1 MRDFFK
7 TILASCL
14 GVFLA
19 LALIF
24 IILFAVAGASVMTQ
38 QGDAVKSGF
47 LTIDMSKPLPE
58 LTDNVELAPFD
69 VENMT
74 NLGLRDYIRLI
85 EHAQTDNNIK
95 GIVIKAD
102 EPANGGAT
110 LLAVSDAIQKFKE
123 GDKPVYAY
131 VNYASR
137 NGYMLSSIADSVFI
151 NPNGGILLNG
161 YSTTMPFIKGMAD
174 KLGIKFNIFY
184 AGNFK
189 SATEPLRRTDMS
201 PESKQQTREFLN
213 EYLATLQKVIMK
225 NRKISKSQL
234 DQIMSDIEGFTPEG
248 ALKSRL
254 VDAIGYQDEFE
265 DMLRR
270 KAGIGKNDKV
280 KFISVDSYS
289 TNVSLT
295 EKGSFKEKVAVL
307 YAEGDVVYGQNA
319 KGVITDQ
326 KYIKALTKIRND
338 DKIKALVLRV
348 NSGGGS
354 AFTSDVI
361 WREIELV
368 KKAGKP
374 VVASFGDYAASGGY
388 YIACGADKIFAYP
401 NTLTGSIGV
410 FSILPNTRSLM
421 NDKLGI
427 TFDTVQTLPNSVFLP
442 MNFDLS
448 EKDQAILNANT
459 ENIYNTF
466 KERVAKGRKMSV
478 EAVENVAQGRVW
490 TGEVAVKNGLVDK
503 LGSLQDAVKEAG
515 KLAKLSDN
523 FKIVEYPYIKKD
535 PLQEILAGFY
545 AAESGDDE
553 EAKTSNLDFLNKILN
568 SKELSFIKTLALG
581 KKENLVQARIPF
593 EVK

>member
-7 TILASCL
+7 TLFASCL

-24 IILFAVAGASVMTQ
+24 VILFAIAGASMMTQ
-38 QGDAVKSGF
+38 KGDTNTSGY

-58 LTDNVELAPFD
+58 LTDNVEVAPFD
-69 VENMT
+69 VENIT

-102 EPANGGAT
+102 EPANGGST

-123 GDKPVYAY
+123 GDKPVLAY
-131 VNYASR
+131 INYASK
-137 NGYMLSSIADSVFI
+137 NGYMLSSIADSVII

-161 YSTTMPFIKGMAD
+161 YSTTMPFIKGLAD
-174 KLGIKFNIFY
+174 KVGVKFNIFY

-213 EYLATLQKVIMK
+213 EYLATLQKIIMK
-225 NRKISKSQL
+225 NRKISKTQL
-234 DQIMSDIEGFTPEG
+234 DKIMSDIEGFTPEG
-248 ALKSRL
+248 AVKSGL
-254 VDAIGYQDEFE
+254 ADAIGYQDEFE

-270 KAGIGKNDKV
+270 KASLGKKDKV
-280 KFISVDSYS
+280 KYISVDSYS
-289 TNVSLT
+289 SNVSLT

-307 YAEGDVVYGQNA
+307 YAEGDVVYGQNS
-319 KGVITDQ
+319 KGVISDQ

-361 WREIELV
+361 WREIELI

-410 FSILPNTRSLM
+410 FSILPNTKSLM

-442 MNFDLS
+442 LNFDLS

-459 ENIYNTF
+459 ESIYNTF
-466 KERVAKGRKMSV
+466 KQRVAKGRKMSP
-478 EAVENVAQGRVW
+478 EAVEAVAQGRVW

-503 LGSLQDAVKEAG
+503 LGSLQDAIKEAA

-523 FKIVEYPYIKKD
+523 YKIAEYPYIKKD
-535 PLQEILAGFY
+535 PFQEILAGFY
-545 AAESGDDE
+545 AAEGGDDD
-553 EAKTSNLDFLNKILN
+553 EAKTSQFAFLSKILN
-568 SKELSFIKTLALG
+568 NKEMTFIKTIALG

-593 EVK
+593 DIK

>member
-7 TILASCL
+7 TLFASCL

-24 IILFAVAGASVMTQ
+24 VILFAIAGASMMTQ
-38 QGDAVKSGF
+38 KGDTNTSGY

-58 LTDNVELAPFD
+58 LTDNVEVAPFD
-69 VENMT
+69 VENIT

-102 EPANGGAT
+102 EPANGGST

-123 GDKPVYAY
+123 GDKPVLAY
-131 VNYASR
+131 INYASR
-137 NGYMLSSIADSVFI
+137 NGYMLSSIADSVII

-161 YSTTMPFIKGMAD
+161 YSTTMPFIKGLAD
-174 KLGIKFNIFY
+174 KVGVKFNIFY

-189 SATEPLRRTDMS
+189 SATEPLRRADMS

-213 EYLATLQKVIMK
+213 EYLATLQKIIMK
-225 NRKISKSQL
+225 NRKIGKTQL
-234 DQIMSDIEGFTPEG
+234 DKIMSDIEGFTPEG
-248 ALKSRL
+248 AVKSGL
-254 VDAIGYQDEFE
+254 ADAIGYQDEFE

-270 KAGIGKNDKV
+270 KASLGKKDKV
-280 KFISVDSYS
+280 KYISVDSYS
-289 TNVSLT
+289 SKVSLT

-307 YAEGDVVYGQNA
+307 YAEGDVVYGQNS
-319 KGVITDQ
+319 KGVISDQ

-361 WREIELV
+361 WREIELI

-410 FSILPNTRSLM
+410 FSILPNTKSLM

-442 MNFDLS
+442 LNFDLS

-459 ENIYNTF
+459 ESIYNTF
-466 KERVAKGRKMSV
+466 KQRVAKGRKMSP
-478 EAVENVAQGRVW
+478 EAVEAVAQGRVW

-503 LGSLQDAVKEAG
+503 LGSLQDAIKEAA

-523 FKIVEYPYIKKD
+523 YKIAEYPYIKKD
-535 PLQEILAGFY
+535 PFQEILAGFY
-545 AAESGDDE
+545 AAEGGDDD
-553 EAKTSNLDFLNKILN
+553 EAKTSQFAFLSKILN
-568 SKELSFIKTLALG
+568 NKEMTFIKTIALG

-593 EVK
+593 DIK

>member
-7 TILASCL
+7 TLFASCL

-24 IILFAVAGASVMTQ
+24 VILFAIAGASMMTQ
-38 QGDAVKSGF
+38 KGDTNTSGY

-58 LTDNVELAPFD
+58 LTDNVEVAPFD
-69 VENMT
+69 VENIT

-85 EHAQTDNNIK
+85 DHAQTDNNIK

-102 EPANGGAT
+102 EPANGGST

-123 GDKPVYAY
+123 GDKPVLAY
-131 VNYASR
+131 INYASR
-137 NGYMLSSIADSVFI
+137 NGYMLSSIADSVII

-161 YSTTMPFIKGMAD
+161 YSTTMPFIKGLAD
-174 KLGIKFNIFY
+174 KVGVKFNIFY

-213 EYLATLQKVIMK
+213 EYLATLQKIIMK
-225 NRKISKSQL
+225 NRKISKTQL
-234 DQIMSDIEGFTPEG
+234 DKIMSDIEGFTPEG
-248 ALKSRL
+248 AVKSGL
-254 VDAIGYQDEFE
+254 ADAIGYQDEFE

-270 KAGIGKNDKV
+270 KAGLGKKDKV
-280 KFISVDSYS
+280 KYISVDSYS
-289 TNVSLT
+289 SNVSLT

-307 YAEGDVVYGQNA
+307 YAEGDVVYGQNS
-319 KGVITDQ
+319 KGVISDQ

-361 WREIELV
+361 WREIELI

-410 FSILPNTRSLM
+410 FSILPNTKSLM

-442 MNFDLS
+442 LNFDLS

-459 ENIYNTF
+459 ESIYNTF
-466 KERVAKGRKMSV
+466 KQRVAKGRKMSP
-478 EAVENVAQGRVW
+478 EAVEAVAQGRVW

-503 LGSLQDAVKEAG
+503 LGSLQDAIKEAA

-523 FKIVEYPYIKKD
+523 YKIAEYPYIKKD
-535 PLQEILAGFY
+535 PFQEILAGFY
-545 AAESGDDE
+545 AAEGGDDD
-553 EAKTSNLDFLNKILN
+553 EAKTSQFGFLSKILN
-568 SKELSFIKTLALG
+568 NKEMTFIKTIALG

-593 EVK
+593 DIK